1 MIIKK
6 VIRVDAGAPDP
17 GAIAK
22 KRPGLSGPGGV
33 VIFPTTGLY
42 GLGADAGRGG
52 SREPA
57 FHSEGPARVQ
67 ADPRADPRP
76 DGLRDLV
83 QDVPDAA
90 ILMDR
95 FWPGG
100 LTLVLPARPDVRS
113 PLTAGTGGIGVRLP
127 AHPVAS
133 ALVSAVGGP
142 ITGTSANRSGEPGC
156 ASVADLPADLIDG
169 VDLVLDAGPLRG
181 GPGSTIVDLTVDP
194 PAVRRAGA
202 VPTAVIR
209 KALGGR
215 KPVDIH
221 V

>member
-1 MIIKK
+1 LIIKK

-22 KRPGLSGPGGV
+22 AAEIIRAGGV

-42 GLGADAGRGG
+42 GLGADAGRAEAVSRLFTLKGRPESKPILVLIPHRRALG
-52 SREPA
+52 S
-57 FHSEGPARVQ
+57 
-67 ADPRADPRP
+67 
-76 DGLRDLV
+76 LV
-83 QDVPDAA
+83 RTVPDAA
-90 ILMDR
+90 VALMDR